1 MNWYIANSDFI
12 ERRTLPGPGVSIA
25 AATLFVAGNALA
37 ADGQIS
43 LAAVEYRDGHR
54 EAAIVRRAELMERM
68 EGGLAVITSADRS
81 QPNRYEFYVDDTE
94 HKDFVFLT
102 GIYDAQPPGH
112 VLVLNPG
119 GDTYRE
125 VLYTDMDPAKRAA
138 CPASI
143 TCFRGAD
150 SWST

>member
-1 MNWYIANSDFI
+1 
-12 ERRTLPGPGVSIA
+12 
-25 AATLFVAGNALA
+25 
-37 ADGQIS
+37 
-43 LAAVEYRDGHR
+43 
-54 EAAIVRRAELMERM
+54 M

-125 VLYTDMDPAKRAA
+125 VLYTDMDPAEVSRLSGIVHVFPRGRFLEHMSSALNDYSCVSA
-138 CPASI
+138 GPIPGAYEQRPQRLSQPAHHSAP
-143 TCFRGAD
+143 FQGGRVRLRPWLGQRQ
-150 SWST
+150 